1 MDGMVGNSLALDD
14 YHQIF
19 VERSKLLDPD
29 TFDKLV
35 NLARQTNQSLEPI
48 LIEKAFISPSQYL
61 QLSADYFQ
69 LPAVH
74 LSPNDIQRDALSLL
88 EPEDAQELLAVPFDF
103 DDQVIKIAVAHPHNN
118 PVVSKVHNNNQLDI
132 KLFVSTEQAIR
143 QALIMYDPNIN
154 QVLEKISTHPGEA
167 ERAENSAQ
175 QLAVSIIE
183 TAVMQNASDVH
194 LEPYEDTVLV
204 RLRIDGVLQQASTI
218 PNDLYMGVVT
228 YFKVKSGLKIDQSR
242 LPQDGRLSLSV
253 KGQEVNIRLSL
264 VPSLYGEKIVMRILP
279 KEAHVIDI
287 NSLGLLDSDLNI
299 IQRNVKRPFGMIL
312 VCGPTGSGK
321 TTSLYA
327 FIQEIGMD
335 KVNIVNISTIEDP
348 IEYTIPR
355 VTQIQTQPEID
366 LTFSSGL
373 RALLRQDPDIIMVGE
388 IRDEET
394 ADISVRAALVGRLLL
409 SSIHT
414 NDAVGVIPRLLDMGV
429 EPYLVASTLAMVVAQ
444 RLARKLCTYCRQSYQ
459 LTDEDMQHLGALH
472 DLNASMQLLKKVNI
486 VNEVDIRQLRFYK
499 AVGCDKCDNTG
510 YSGRTG
516 LYEVLEINDEFRRSI
531 GRDTNTATLK
541 EIAVKNGM
549 KTMFDDGLAKASLGI
564 IDLPELLRVVYD

>member
-1 MDGMVGNSLALDD
+1 
-14 YHQIF
+14 
-19 VERSKLLDPD
+19 
-29 TFDKLV
+29 
-35 NLARQTNQSLEPI
+35 
-48 LIEKAFISPSQYL
+48 
-61 QLSADYFQ
+61 
-69 LPAVH
+69 
-74 LSPNDIQRDALSLL
+74 
-88 EPEDAQELLAVPFDF
+88 
-103 DDQVIKIAVAHPHNN
+103 
-118 PVVSKVHNNNQLDI
+118 
-132 KLFVSTEQAIR
+132 
-143 QALIMYDPNIN
+143 
-154 QVLEKISTHPGEA
+154 
-167 ERAENSAQ
+167 
-175 QLAVSIIE
+175 
-183 TAVMQNASDVH
+183 
-194 LEPYEDTVLV
+194 
-204 RLRIDGVLQQASTI
+204 VLQQASTI

>member
-194 LEPYEDTVLV
+194 LEPYEDTV
-204 RLRIDGVLQQASTI
+204 
-218 PNDLYMGVVT
+218 
-228 YFKVKSGLKIDQSR
+228 
-242 LPQDGRLSLSV
+242 
-253 KGQEVNIRLSL
+253 
-264 VPSLYGEKIVMRILP
+264 
-279 KEAHVIDI
+279 
-287 NSLGLLDSDLNI
+287 
-299 IQRNVKRPFGMIL
+299 
-312 VCGPTGSGK
+312 
-321 TTSLYA
+321 
-327 FIQEIGMD
+327 
-335 KVNIVNISTIEDP
+335 
-348 IEYTIPR
+348 
-355 VTQIQTQPEID
+355 
-366 LTFSSGL
+366 
-373 RALLRQDPDIIMVGE
+373 
-388 IRDEET
+388 
-394 ADISVRAALVGRLLL
+394 
-409 SSIHT
+409 
-414 NDAVGVIPRLLDMGV
+414 
-429 EPYLVASTLAMVVAQ
+429 
-444 RLARKLCTYCRQSYQ
+444 
-459 LTDEDMQHLGALH
+459 
-472 DLNASMQLLKKVNI
+472 
-486 VNEVDIRQLRFYK
+486 
-499 AVGCDKCDNTG
+499 
-510 YSGRTG
+510 
-516 LYEVLEINDEFRRSI
+516 
-531 GRDTNTATLK
+531 
-541 EIAVKNGM
+541 
-549 KTMFDDGLAKASLGI
+549 
-564 IDLPELLRVVYD
+564 